1 MAQSTQVKRAPMS
14 FWGVLGRFLAEQK
27 RIIGADRMGVAG
39 AIIMVSFLSLAVI
52 GEAISPY
59 GTFQVFEDADGF
71 IPEYR
76 GPSLEHPF
84 GLTQYGEDVLSQVLA
99 GTRIAVIVGV
109 ISAFMV
115 VFVGANIGLLAG
127 YYGGWLDEFL
137 MRLTDIAYGIPFL
150 PMAIV
155 LMSLLERGVSNI
167 IIVIVLLFWRTTSR
181 VIRSQ
186 VLTIKERPF
195 INSARVA
202 GAGNLRIIYK
212 HIAPN
217 VMPMTFLY
225 VSFAIGWAVL
235 AEASISFLGFGDP
248 DSISWG
254 QILHQVFAN
263 NAFRDDWW
271 WYVPPGICIMLFVMS
286 AFWVGRAYEKVINPR
301 LR

>member
-1 MAQSTQVKRAPMS
+1 MNDAKAIRLPMG
-14 FWGVLGRFLAEQK
+14 FWSNFKHFLREQK
-27 RIIGADRMGVAG
+27 RIIGGDRMGMVG
-39 AIIMVSFLSLAVI
+39 VIIISVFMLLAVF
-52 GEAISPY
+52 GETIAPY
-59 GTFQVFEDADGF
+59 GPFEVFEDADGF
-71 IPEYR
+71 VPEDR
-76 GPSLEHPF
+76 GPSLKHPF
-84 GLTQYGEDVLSQVLA
+84 GLTQYGEDVFSQVLI
-99 GTRIAVIVGV
+99 GTRIAVVVGI

-115 VFVGANIGLLAG
+115 VFVGANIGLLSG
-127 YYGGWLDEFL
+127 YYGGWLDEFF
-137 MRLTDIAYGIPFL
+137 MRITDIAYGIPFL

-167 IIVIVLLFWRTTSR
+167 IIVIVLLFWRSTSR

-202 GAGNLRIIYK
+202 GAGNFRIIYQ

-225 VSFAIGWAVL
+225 VAFAIGWAVL

-263 NAFRDDWW
+263 NAFREDWW
-271 WYVPPGICIMLFVMS
+271 WYVPPGVCIMLFAMS
-286 AFWVGRAYEKVINPR
+286 AFWVGRAYEKVVNPR

>member
-1 MAQSTQVKRAPMS
+1 MS
-14 FWGVLGRFLAEQK
+14 NAKFRRLPTGFWSSLKQFLLEQK
-27 RIIGADRMGVAG
+27 RIIAGDRMGVVG
-39 AIIMVSFLSLAVI
+39 IIIISIFLLVAMF
-52 GEAISPY
+52 GETIAPY
-59 GTFQVFEDADGF
+59 GPFEVFEGVDGF
-71 IPEYR
+71 ILEYR
-76 GPSLEHPF
+76 GPSIAHPF
-84 GLTQYGEDVLSQVLA
+84 GLTQYGEDVFSQVLV
-99 GTRIAVIVGV
+99 GTRIAVVVGL

-127 YYGGWLDEFL
+127 YYGGWVDEFF
-137 MRLTDIAYGIPFL
+137 MRITDIAYGIPFL

-167 IIVIVLLFWRTTSR
+167 IIVIVLLFWRSTSR

-195 INSARVA
+195 VNSARVA
-202 GAGNLRIIYK
+202 GAGNFRIIYQ

-225 VSFAIGWAVL
+225 VAFAIGWAVL

-263 NAFRDDWW
+263 NAFREDWW
-271 WYVPPGICIMLFVMS
+271 WYVPPGVCIMLFVMS
-286 AFWVGRAYEKVINPR
+286 AFWIGRAYEKVVNPR

>member
-1 MAQSTQVKRAPMS
+1 MN
-14 FWGVLGRFLAEQK
+14 FWRGLKRFLIEQK
-27 RIIGADRMGVAG
+27 RIIGRDRMGTVG
-39 AIIMVSFLSLAVI
+39 AIIILIFLALAVF
-52 GEAISPY
+52 GEAIAPY
-59 GTFQVFEDADGF
+59 KPFQVFVGIDGF

-76 GPSLEHPF
+76 APSLKHPF
-84 GLTQYGEDVLSQVLA
+84 GLTQYGEDVFTQVIV
-99 GTRIAVIVGV
+99 GTRIAVVVGI

-115 VFVGANIGLLAG
+115 VFVGANIGLLSG
-127 YYGGWLDEFL
+127 YYGGWVDEFL
-137 MRLTDIAYGIPFL
+137 MRMTDIAYGIPFL

-167 IIVIVLLFWRTTSR
+167 IIVIVLLFWRSTSR

-202 GAGNLRIIYK
+202 GASNFRIIYL
-212 HIAPN
+212 HITPN

-225 VSFAIGWAVL
+225 VAFAIGWAVL

-263 NAFRDDWW
+263 NAFREDWW
-271 WYVPPGICIMLFVMS
+271 WYVPPGVCIMLFVMS

>member
-1 MAQSTQVKRAPMS
+1 M
-14 FWGVLGRFLAEQK
+14 
-27 RIIGADRMGVAG
+27 
-39 AIIMVSFLSLAVI
+39 
-52 GEAISPY
+52 
-59 GTFQVFEDADGF
+59 
-71 IPEYR
+71 
-76 GPSLEHPF
+76 
-84 GLTQYGEDVLSQVLA
+84 LA

-115 VFVGANIGLLAG
+115 VFVGANVGLLAG

-167 IIVIVLLFWRTTSR
+167 IVVIVLLFWRTTSR

-202 GAGNLRIIYK
+202 GAGNLRIIYR

-225 VSFAIGWAVL
+225 ISFAIGWAAGGGLGGVL
-235 AEASISFLGFGDP
+235 YERIGSKFKLARQYMVDHLGMDADFVMDEGKLPKEQVMQTVARALDTGDGPAVQQSLREWWNSVDVGAIPASELAATIDEGFAGVLGHLEPATVDRATQVLWELHHPYMVWVYLGVMGLLGTVGMIIFYFVTRKSLAAEAE
-248 DSISWG
+248 
-254 QILHQVFAN
+254 AN
-263 NAFRDDWW
+263 VAQ
-271 WYVPPGICIMLFVMS
+271 P
-286 AFWVGRAYEKVINPR
+286 
-301 LR
+301 

>member
-1 MAQSTQVKRAPMS
+1 MS
-14 FWGVLGRFLAEQK
+14 HTKARLPVGFWSSLKQFLLEQK
-27 RIIGADRMGVAG
+27 HIIAGDRMGMAG
-39 AIIMVSFLSLAVI
+39 GIIILIFILLAVF
-52 GEAISPY
+52 GENMAPY
-59 GTFQVFEDADGF
+59 GPFQVFEDADGF

-76 GPSLEHPF
+76 GPSLKHPF
-84 GLTQYGEDVLSQVLA
+84 GLTQYGEDVFSQVLV
-99 GTRIAVIVGV
+99 GTRIAVVVGI

-115 VFVGANIGLLAG
+115 VFVGANIGLISG

-137 MRLTDIAYGIPFL
+137 MRVTDIAYGIPFL

-167 IIVIVLLFWRTTSR
+167 IIVIVLLFWRSTSR

-186 VLTIKERPF
+186 VLTIKERAF
-195 INSARVA
+195 INSARIA
-202 GAGNLRIIYK
+202 GAGNFRIIYR

-225 VSFAIGWAVL
+225 VAFAIGWAVL

-248 DSISWG
+248 NSISWG

-263 NAFRDDWW
+263 NAFREDWW
-271 WYVPPGICIMLFVMS
+271 WYVPPGVCIMLFVMS
-286 AFWVGRAYEKVINPR
+286 AFWVGRAYEKVVNPR

>member
-1 MAQSTQVKRAPMS
+1 MKGTRVRRLPTG
-14 FWGVLGRFLAEQK
+14 FWSSLKRFLLEQK
-27 RIIGADRMGVAG
+27 RIIAGDRMGVVG
-39 AIIMVSFLSLAVI
+39 IIIISIFLLVAVF
-52 GEAISPY
+52 GETIAPY
-59 GTFQVFEDADGF
+59 GPFAVFEGVDGF

-76 GPSLEHPF
+76 GPSMKHPF
-84 GLTQYGEDVLSQVLA
+84 GLTQYGEDVFSQVLV
-99 GTRIAVIVGV
+99 GTRIAVVVGI

-127 YYGGWLDEFL
+127 YYGGWVDEFF
-137 MRLTDIAYGIPFL
+137 MRVTDIAYGIPFL

-155 LMSLLERGVSNI
+155 LMSLLGRGVSNI
-167 IIVIVLLFWRTTSR
+167 IIVIVLLFWRSTSR

-202 GAGNLRIIYK
+202 GAGNFRIIYH

-225 VSFAIGWAVL
+225 VAFAIGWAVL

-263 NAFRDDWW
+263 NAFREDWW
-271 WYVPPGICIMLFVMS
+271 WYVPPGVCIMLFVMS
-286 AFWVGRAYEKVINPR
+286 AFWIGRAYEKVVNPR

>member
-1 MAQSTQVKRAPMS
+1 MRDTQARRGPMN
-14 FWGVLGRFLAEQK
+14 FWRGLKRFLIEQK
-27 RIIGADRMGVAG
+27 HIIGSDRMGTVG
-39 AIIMVSFLSLAVI
+39 AIIILIFLALAVF
-52 GEAISPY
+52 GEAIAPY
-59 GTFQVFEDADGF
+59 KPFQVFEGVDGF

-76 GPSLEHPF
+76 GPSLKHPF
-84 GLTQYGEDVLSQVLA
+84 GLTQYGEDVFTQVIV
-99 GTRIAVIVGV
+99 GTRIAVVVGI

-115 VFVGANIGLLAG
+115 VFVGANIGLLSG
-127 YYGGWLDEFL
+127 YYGGWIDEFL
-137 MRLTDIAYGIPFL
+137 MRMTDIAYGIPFL

-167 IIVIVLLFWRTTSR
+167 IIVIVLLFWRSTSR

-202 GAGNLRIIYK
+202 GASNFRIIYL
-212 HIAPN
+212 HITPN

-225 VSFAIGWAVL
+225 IAFAIGWAVL

-263 NAFRDDWW
+263 NAFREDWW
-271 WYVPPGICIMLFVMS
+271 WYVPPGVCIMLFVMS
-286 AFWVGRAYEKVINPR
+286 AFWVGRAYEKVVNPR